1 MGAQISRLGPS
12 QTAAILSSTEQK
24 VKNVIDKLNE
34 LVVLI
39 SSTKH
44 RLIPNPNKVLDGSE
58 IKLQWLQRQLAAHS
72 RSELKQMLEH
82 IEITPEMIR
91 YYSKEQLLQKIHE
104 ALQEQEGGARKSSI
118 VNSEA
123 CHSRR
128 NRRRSRRGGS
138 TRKHHL

>member
-1 MGAQISRLGPS
+1 M
-12 QTAAILSSTEQK
+12 
-24 VKNVIDKLNE
+24 
-34 LVVLI
+34 LI

-58 IKLQWLQRQLAAHS
+58 IKLQWLQRHLDADS
-72 RSELKQMLEH
+72 RSQLKEILEH
-82 IEITPEMIR
+82 IGITPAMIHHF
-91 YYSKEQLLQKIHE
+91 SKEQLLIMINRELHG
-104 ALQEQEGGARKSSI
+104 QEGGARKRGI
-118 VNSEA
+118 FNSEA